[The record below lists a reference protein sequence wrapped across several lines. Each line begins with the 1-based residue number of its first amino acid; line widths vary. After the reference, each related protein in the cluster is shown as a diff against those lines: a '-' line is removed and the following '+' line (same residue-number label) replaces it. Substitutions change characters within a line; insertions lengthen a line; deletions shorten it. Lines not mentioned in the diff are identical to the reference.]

1 MGLKQYLQT
10 EYGKV
15 IISMIL
21 GFGLSTL
28 FRKSCSDKKCL
39 SFNGPSLSTINKN
52 IYKFDD
58 QCYKFKPNPTKCNSH
73 KKIVRFA

>member
-1 MGLKQYLQT
+1 MGLKQYLQS

-15 IISMIL
+15 IISIIL

-28 FRKSCSDKKCL
+28 FRKNCSDKKCL
-39 SFNGPSLSTINKN
+39 SFKGPSLTTLKKN

-58 QCYKFKPNPTKCNSH
+58 ECYKFTPNPTKCNPN